1 MKILQAS
8 FVTRGMSNCLN
19 SRYVPLDPSL
29 HGWKFAENRWEPI
42 WFEGNPLP
50 HPNYPVD
57 ESGEVDESGT
67 AERPGKINESEIVE
81 SEEAHFEKS
90 EEISENYSD
99 QKEYS
104 DSSEYADSCSDSNE
118 DAEIDFSLVYD
129 TYSCLIL
136 IILFLTNDILKFLLH

>member
-1 MKILQAS
+1 MEICEEPVGAHL
-8 FVTRGMSNCLN
+8 VWG
-19 SRYVPLDPSL
+19 
-29 HGWKFAENRWEPI
+29 KFFTSSWLSC
-42 WFEGNPLP
+42 WWT
-50 HPNYPVD
+50 
-57 ESGEVDESGT
+57 GEVDESGT

-81 SEEAHFEKS
+81 SEEADFEKS
-90 EEISENYSD
+90 GEISENYSD
-99 QKEYS
+99 QKEHS